1 MMILMMTMMDLTKR
15 RRDVRRKRSVVRR
28 KRAIVERMTLT
39 TMIIERTNTQEVA
52 TMAEEMS
59 MAKLMVKAITR
70 IDERNMVVAAN
81 NSMEVSSSMEVSNT
95 RTNHPMV
102 GVKNNMGMV
111 DNKNTTSTE
120 VSVVK
125 SMVTEEDD
133 AIVPN
138 LVTETSI
145 ETSIAPVGIERLLFR
160 L

>member
-70 IDERNMVVAAN
+70 IDERNMVVAN

>member
-39 TMIIERTNTQEVA
+39 TTIIERTNTQEVA

-59 MAKLMVKAITR
+59 MAKIMVKAITR
-70 IDERNMVVAAN
+70 IDERNMVVAN

>member
-1 MMILMMTMMDLTKR
+1 
-15 RRDVRRKRSVVRR
+15 
-28 KRAIVERMTLT
+28 
-39 TMIIERTNTQEVA
+39 
-52 TMAEEMS
+52 MAEEMS
-59 MAKLMVKAITR
+59 MAKIMVKAITR
-70 IDERNMVVAAN
+70 IDERNMVVAN